1 MKNLVSTEK
10 MLKHW
15 LKKRV
20 TITTATVVGFLLMG
34 TAAFGAGEILSEP
47 TVNENKATFIEG
59 KIYDTGVEYSYK
71 KNSPI
76 TLVENNGTIKITEE
90 KNLKD
95 SGSTAIF
102 LQEEKN
108 SGNEHIKK
116 LVNNGIISVTHT
128 GNKSIMGVQ
137 LLGNAKI
144 VNNASGKIY
153 VDSTVNSGLYAPKG
167 VYARITGLYTDVDN
181 YVVENKGIIEVEVVT
196 KNISEK
202 TDIASA
208 IRIENKGSRIIKS
221 LNEGVLKVTA
231 DKNTKVNVVYL
242 ATEKVNF
249 ENTGTITLE
258 GGNNDSVAISAI
270 ADSEV
275 KNSGVIEITSN
286 GKVVRGNKSF
296 AGKVTNT
303 GIIKITDKTVKD
315 LENIDANSLFINIS
329 SDKLTNTGM
338 LVDKNGIAVGR
349 EGDLVIDKEVSS
361 SVINELGKNEGKVI
375 LTDNAEI
382 KAGTETINVGALELR
397 GDVKVTGDNPVKIED
412 TTINLDKNGKLS
424 IEDKSTLSIKGNNIN
439 KSEKGTAIALGDG
452 STLSLDGVTVINGA
466 IGDAEN
472 KGTVEAKNT
481 TINGNIATANFN
493 VIGGTKEEVNTT
505 IINGEIAVGT
515 ITVGKTP
522 ITSKLRNSI
531 ELDKNVT
538 DKLVLSS
545 DSKFTNT
552 TGSTLTINK
561 DGQVFLG
568 IDKEGNNAFKNTTS
582 GSVTVKGDRKTD
594 TTDLVLETGN
604 LSGDNIKI
612 GFGEKVTFDG
622 TDTVT
627 VGTDSKIYIVDKS
640 KAELN
645 GTDKDVIVSY
655 NTKLYED
662 NTVLNNVN
670 NAAKVVSNLFSND
683 VAEREVQ
690 LDKIYSS
697 NIYSETVKAAYDI
710 VKMNEEAVL
719 SLARKS
725 EVGKWTAEGKALYSK
740 NEYDRKGTVG
750 EYSSEIESTGLMAA
764 FGYGLNE
771 TTTAGVAFSGVK
783 QDVDT
788 DGGSADADLFYL
800 GVYGNKVYGNYD
812 FTAGLGYQ
820 FGEYEADNTIANV
833 HGSDKYN
840 SKALSGYVQGRYT
853 ADLGDGL
860 SLQPRVRLGY
870 TYVEQD
876 DTRDSYFGVSDA
888 EISTFDAEFG
898 LDTVKSIQLEKS
910 KVDVKFGVSYV
921 RTMGDT
927 DEEFTGRFYGATA
940 SEGFDVLGAELA
952 ENVVKFNLGA
962 EVTNENGF
970 FYNGG
975 FTYEFG
981 SNDTDAYGVNV
992 GVGYRF

>member
-1 MKNLVSTEK
+1 
-10 MLKHW
+10 
-15 LKKRV
+15 
-20 TITTATVVGFLLMG
+20 MG
-34 TAAFGAGEILSEP
+34 TAAFGNTTEEIIEENTTHKEQIRHDKDAIIKVVNKGKIEINLDTPKFSDDLSGIRLREESENGQRKELINNGRIEVKLTDNNKDFRAAVGVKLLGNASIINNGDIKVNANDGSIGILSMP
-47 TVNENKATFIEG
+47 TDNFAGDRN
-59 KIYDTGVEYSYK
+59 
-71 KNSPI
+71 
-76 TLVENNGTIKITEE
+76 LVENNGTIEVNSTDGTGVALRVNTRKYTLSE
-90 KNLKD
+90 KFLVVNNGTLKTNGGNVVELQNGRID
-95 SGSTAIF
+95 FTNNGSIV
-102 LQEEKN
+102 LSE
-108 SGNEHIKK
+108 GNEYAISATSDKSIGTTITNK
-116 LVNNGIISVTHT
+116 GIISVPR
-128 GNKSIMGVQ
+128 G
-137 LLGNAKI
+137 
-144 VNNASGKIY
+144 
-153 VDSTVNSGLYAPKG
+153 
-167 VYARITGLYTDVDN
+167 
-181 YVVENKGIIEVEVVT
+181 
-196 KNISEK
+196 
-202 TDIASA
+202 
-208 IRIENKGSRIIKS
+208 
-221 LNEGVLKVTA
+221 
-231 DKNTKVNVVYL
+231 
-242 ATEKVNF
+242 
-249 ENTGTITLE
+249 
-258 GGNNDSVAISAI
+258 
-270 ADSEV
+270 
-275 KNSGVIEITSN
+275 
-286 GKVVRGNKSF
+286 GKVALVLNNGTEGQEKES
-296 AGKVTNT
+296 KIIST
-303 GIIKITDKTVKD
+303 GIIKISDRTKEELKKENFDVKTLFKTAGNVKYD
-315 LENIDANSLFINIS
+315 IS
-329 SDKLTNTGM
+329 NGM
-338 LVDKNGIAVGR
+338 LVDKDGIAVGR
-349 EGDLVIDKEVSS
+349 DGDLVIDKEISS
-361 SVINELGKNEGKVI
+361 PVINELGKNNGKVI
-375 LTDNAEI
+375 LTDKAEI
-382 KAGTETINVGALELR
+382 KGGTETINIGALELR

-481 TINGNIATANFN
+481 TINGNIASANFN

-505 IINGEIAVGT
+505 TINGEIAVGA
-515 ITVGKTP
+515 ITVGGTFK
-522 ITSKLRNSI
+522 SKSNI
-531 ELDKNVT
+531 AGDKVVT

-561 DGQVFLG
+561 NGQVFLG
-568 IDKEGNNAFKNTTS
+568 IDKDGKNAFKNTTEA
-582 GSVTVKGDRKTD
+582 SVTVKGDGETG

-604 LSGDNIKI
+604 LSGDNIKVE
-612 GFGEKVTFDG
+612 FGNNITF
-622 TDTVT
+622 TTTT
-627 VGTDSKIYIVDKS
+627 VGTDSKIYVVDKN

-645 GTDKDVIVSY
+645 GTNKDVIVSY

-697 NIYSETVKAAYDI
+697 NIYSETVKAAYDT

-740 NEYDRKGTVG
+740 DEYDRKGIVG

-833 HGSDKYN
+833 HGSDKYD

-876 DTRDSYFGVSDA
+876 DARDSYFGVSDA

-898 LDTVKSIQLEKS
+898 LDTVKSVQLEKS

-927 DEEFTGRFYGATA
+927 DDEFTGRFYGTTA

>member
-1 MKNLVSTEK
+1 MKNYSDK
-10 MLKHW
+10 ILK
-15 LKKRV
+15 V
-20 TITTATVVGFLLMG
+20 
-34 TAAFGAGEILSEP
+34 
-47 TVNENKATFIEG
+47 
-59 KIYDTGVEYSYK
+59 
-71 KNSPI
+71 
-76 TLVENNGTIKITEE
+76 
-90 KNLKD
+90 
-95 SGSTAIF
+95 
-102 LQEEKN
+102 
-108 SGNEHIKK
+108 
-116 LVNNGIISVTHT
+116 VNNGKLEAGGT
-128 GNKSIMGVQ
+128 GEKF
-137 LLGNAKI
+137 A
-144 VNNASGKIY
+144 
-153 VDSTVNSGLYAPKG
+153 
-167 VYARITGLYTDVDN
+167 
-181 YVVENKGIIEVEVVT
+181 YVVNFLGTNGVDFT
-196 KNISEK
+196 
-202 TDIASA
+202 
-208 IRIENKGSRIIKS
+208 NKGSIIISEGSKGCAIGIAVTNENGSILNTGKIFINSNSKVLSNGVSGDKVNRVTFDNTGTIIITDKTAEELKNINISDLISGISYDNLKNIGMITGKDGVAVDYESDIVLSGEISASDINQAGKEANRVVLGKNEITLKGSSEITKIDTINIVKKAVKVKNGENNEGLTLDIKS
-221 LNEGVLKVTA
+221 LNIDAKGSLALTENSKLEI
-231 DKNTKVNVVYL
+231 KN
-242 ATEKVNF
+242 
-249 ENTGTITLE
+249 GTINKNGENKNGLTLSK
-258 GGNNDSVAISAI
+258 DSFL
-270 ADSEV
+270 
-275 KNSGVIEITSN
+275 
-286 GKVVRGNKSF
+286 R
-296 AGKVTNT
+296 
-303 GIIKITDKTVKD
+303 
-315 LENIDANSLFINIS
+315 LENVNANTNIVGL
-329 SDKLTNTGM
+329 DN
-338 LVDKNGIAVGR
+338 KNI
-349 EGDLVIDKEVSS
+349 
-361 SVINELGKNEGKVI
+361 
-375 LTDNAEI
+375 T
-382 KAGTETINVGALELR
+382 
-397 GDVKVTGDNPVKIED
+397 
-412 TTINLDKNGKLS
+412 
-424 IEDKSTLSIKGNNIN
+424 
-439 KSEKGTAIALGDG
+439 
-452 STLSLDGVTVINGA
+452 
-466 IGDAEN
+466 N

-481 TINGNIATANFN
+481 TINGNIMVEKFN

-505 IINGEIAVGT
+505 TINGEIAVEK
-515 ITVGKTP
+515 ITVGG
-522 ITSKLRNSI
+522 TSKSKSNI
-531 ELDKNVT
+531 AGDKVVK

-545 DSKFTNT
+545 NSKFTNT

-561 DGQVFLG
+561 NGQVFLG
-568 IDKEGNNAFKNTTS
+568 IDKDGNNAFKNTTS
-582 GSVTVKGDRKTD
+582 GSVTVKGDNNGK

-622 TDTVT
+622 IDRVT
-627 VGTDSKIYIVDKS
+627 VGTDSKIYVVDKN

-645 GTDKDVIVSY
+645 GTNKDVIVSY

-683 VAEREVQ
+683 VAERKVQ

-740 NEYDRKGTVG
+740 DEYDRKGTVG

-800 GVYGNKVYGNYD
+800 GLYGNKVYGNYD
-812 FTAGLGYQ
+812 FTAGVGYQ
-820 FGEYEADNTIANV
+820 FGEYEADNNILGTT
-833 HGSDKYN
+833 GDKYD

-853 ADLGDGL
+853 ADLEDGL

-876 DTRDSYFGVSDA
+876 DARDSYFGVSDA

-898 LDTVKSIQLEKS
+898 LDTVKSVQLEKS

-927 DEEFTGRFYGATA
+927 DDEFTGRFYGATA
-940 SEGFDVLGAELA
+940 SEGFNVLGAELA

-992 GVGYRF
+992 GVGYKF

>member
-1 MKNLVSTEK
+1 MKNLISTEK

-15 LKKRV
+15 LKKKV

-34 TAAFGAGEILSEP
+34 TAAFGNTTEQIIKENTTHKEQIIHDDNDPIMKVINNGTIEINLKQPQHSDLSGIRLREERKDAVGEQY
-47 TVNENKATFIEG
+47 T
-59 KIYDTGVEYSYK
+59 K
-71 KNSPI
+71 K
-76 TLVENNGTIKITEE
+76 LENNGTISVKY
-90 KNLKD
+90 D
-95 SGSTAIF
+95 GAQS
-102 LQEEKN
+102 
-108 SGNEHIKK
+108 
-116 LVNNGIISVTHT
+116 VN
-128 GNKSIMGVQ
+128 GVK
-137 LLGNAKI
+137 LLGNAKM
-144 VNNASGKIY
+144 VNNASGKIS
-153 VDSTVNSGLYAPKG
+153 VEFTGDNTQVAPRG
-167 VYARITGLYTDVDN
+167 VYARITDLYTDVDN
-181 YVVENKGIIEVEVVT
+181 YVVENKGIIEVVSSVKEVSAD
-196 KNISEK
+196 KNIE
-202 TDIASA
+202 IASA
-208 IRIENKGSRIIKS
+208 VRIDNVINKKNPKVIKS
-221 LNEGVLKVTA
+221 LNEGRVKVKA
-231 DKNTKVNVVYL
+231 DEKTKVNVVYL

-249 ENTGTITLE
+249 ENTGTIILE
-258 GGNNDSVAISAI
+258 GGNNDSVAISAM

-315 LENIDANSLFINIS
+315 LENVDANSLFINIS
-329 SDKLTNTGM
+329 SGKLTNTGM
-338 LVDKNGIAVGR
+338 LVDKDGIAVGR
-349 EGDLVIDKEVSS
+349 DGEVVVDSKVSS
-361 SVINELGKNEGKVI
+361 AELNTKGKNEGKVI
-375 LTDNAEI
+375 LTQGAEI
-382 KAGTETINVGALELR
+382 TGGDKAINVGALEIR
-397 GDVKVTGDNPVKIED
+397 NNIKVTGDKLVKIED

-424 IEDKSTLSIKGNNIN
+424 IDGGKTLSIKGNNIN

-466 IGDAEN
+466 IGEVAEDGSV
-472 KGTVEAKNT
+472 KGTVEAKDT

-561 DGQVFLG
+561 NGQVFLG
-568 IDKEGNNAFKNTTS
+568 IDKDGNNAFKNTTS
-582 GSVTVKGDRKTD
+582 GSVTVKGDSNGK

-622 TDTVT
+622 TDRVT
-627 VGTDSKIYIVDKS
+627 VGTDSKIYVVDKN

-645 GTDKDVIVSY
+645 GTNKDVIVSY

-662 NTVLNNVN
+662 NAVLNNVN

-697 NIYSETVKAAYDI
+697 NIYSETVKAAYDT

-740 NEYDRKGTVG
+740 DEYDRKGTVG

-833 HGSDKYN
+833 HGSDKYD

-898 LDTVKSIQLEKS
+898 LDTVKSVQLEKS

-927 DEEFTGRFYGATA
+927 DDEFTGRFYGTTA
-940 SEGFDVLGAELA
+940 SEGFNVLGAELA

-975 FTYEFG
+975 LTYEFG
-981 SNDTDAYGVNV
+981 SDDTDAYGVNV

>member
-34 TAAFGAGEILSEP
+34 TAAFGNTTEEIIEENTPHKEQIRHDDKDAIIKVVNKGKIEINLDTPKFSDDLSGIRLREESKNGQRKELINNGRIEVKLTDNNKDFRAAVGVKLLGNASIINNGDIKVNANDGSIGILSMP
-47 TVNENKATFIEG
+47 TDNFAGDRN
-59 KIYDTGVEYSYK
+59 
-71 KNSPI
+71 
-76 TLVENNGTIKITEE
+76 LVENNGTIEVNSTDGTGVALRVNTRKYTLSE
-90 KNLKD
+90 KFLVVNNGTLKTNGGNVVELQNGRID
-95 SGSTAIF
+95 FTNNGSIV
-102 LQEEKN
+102 LSE
-108 SGNEHIKK
+108 GNEYAISATSDKSIGTTITNK
-116 LVNNGIISVTHT
+116 GIISVPR
-128 GNKSIMGVQ
+128 G
-137 LLGNAKI
+137 
-144 VNNASGKIY
+144 
-153 VDSTVNSGLYAPKG
+153 
-167 VYARITGLYTDVDN
+167 
-181 YVVENKGIIEVEVVT
+181 
-196 KNISEK
+196 
-202 TDIASA
+202 
-208 IRIENKGSRIIKS
+208 
-221 LNEGVLKVTA
+221 
-231 DKNTKVNVVYL
+231 
-242 ATEKVNF
+242 
-249 ENTGTITLE
+249 
-258 GGNNDSVAISAI
+258 
-270 ADSEV
+270 
-275 KNSGVIEITSN
+275 
-286 GKVVRGNKSF
+286 GKVALVLNNGTEGQEKES
-296 AGKVTNT
+296 KIIST
-303 GIIKITDKTVKD
+303 GIIKISDRTKEELKKENFDVKT
-315 LENIDANSLFINIS
+315 LFKTAGNAKYDIS
-329 SDKLTNTGM
+329 NGM
-338 LVDKNGIAVGR
+338 LVDKDGIAVGR
-349 EGDLVIDKEVSS
+349 DGDLVIDKEISS
-361 SVINELGKNEGKVI
+361 PVINELGKNNGKVI
-375 LTDNAEI
+375 LTDKAEI
-382 KAGTETINVGALELR
+382 KGGTETINIGALELR

-561 DGQVFLG
+561 NGQVFLG
-568 IDKEGNNAFKNTTS
+568 IDKDGNNAFKNTTS
-582 GSVTVKGDRKTD
+582 GSVTVKGDNNGK

-622 TDTVT
+622 IDRVT
-627 VGTDSKIYIVDKS
+627 VGTDSKIYVVDKN

-645 GTDKDVIVSY
+645 GTNKDVIVSY

-670 NAAKVVSNLFSND
+670 NAAKVISNLFSND

-697 NIYSETVKAAYDI
+697 NIYSETVKAAYDT

-740 NEYDRKGTVG
+740 DEYDRKGTVG

-800 GVYGNKVYGNYD
+800 GVYGNKVVGNYD

-820 FGEYEADNTIANV
+820 FGEYEADSTIANV
-833 HGSDKYN
+833 HGSDKYD

-876 DTRDSYFGVSDA
+876 DARDSYFGVSDA

-898 LDTVKSIQLEKS
+898 LDTVKSVQLEKS

-927 DEEFTGRFYGATA
+927 DDEFTGRFYGTTA
-940 SEGFDVLGAELA
+940 SEGFNVLGAELA

-975 FTYEFG
+975 LTYEFG